1 MTFFQYMQQQ
11 IKRDD
16 IVGSVARDMN
26 IDTKLFPSLELQ
38 KLTKED
44 WLKRILDKQKTGAMK
59 DYINEAIETAVKEF
73 ELMEAK

>member
-11 IKRDD
+11 VKRND

-26 IDTKLFPSLELQ
+26 IDAKLFPSLELK

-44 WLKRILDKQKTGAMK
+44 WLKRILDKQRTGAMRN
-59 DYINEAIETAVKEF
+59 YISEAIETAVKEF
-73 ELMEAK
+73 ELVE